1 MKKQAQGRQAMDPR
15 TFMMR
20 TLRAAG
26 ALLGAAALQFAMA
39 AGAHAEDKVT
49 LLSNWY
55 AQAEHGGFYQA
66 VAKGIYKK
74 YGMDVTIKMGGPQVN
89 NMQILVAGQADFSMG
104 YDFTVMKGV
113 EQGLPLVTVGTSF
126 QSDLQGMMTHDD
138 VGSLGGLKNKTILVA
153 GSGQA
158 SWWPWLKS
166 KYGYTDAQSKA
177 YTFNLQPFFAD
188 PNIAQQAYPSS
199 ELFQA
204 DKAGAKSKFF
214 LFANDGY
221 PPYGT
226 TIITLQKTVAARPD
240 LVQRFVKATAEG
252 WKSYLE
258 DPAPA
263 NALIKQ
269 DNKNMSDEQLAYA
282 VAKLK
287 ELKVVTGGDA
297 ARYGIGIMTD
307 ERWKQTYEVMVATGL
322 LKPGTDYRKA
332 YTTQFVKDMKV
343 MP

>member
-1 MKKQAQGRQAMDPR
+1 MSKHARLISLAAGVLGMLSLAAAAQAQ
-15 TFMMR
+15 
-20 TLRAAG
+20 
-26 ALLGAAALQFAMA
+26 
-39 AGAHAEDKVT
+39 EKVT

-89 NMQILVAGQADFSMG
+89 NMQILLAGQADFSMG
-104 YDFTVMKGV
+104 YDFSVLKGV
-113 EQGLPLVTVGTSF
+113 EQGLPLVTVATSF
-126 QSDLQGMMTHDD
+126 QSDLQGMLTHGD
-138 VGSLGGLKNKTILVA
+138 VNGLGGLKDKTILVA
-153 GSGQA
+153 GSGQ
-158 SWWPWLKS
+158 SNWWPWLKA
-166 KYGYTDAQSKA
+166 KYGYSDGQTKA

-188 PNIAQQAYPSS
+188 ANTVQQAYPSS

-204 DKAGAKSKFF
+204 EKAGAKPKFF
-214 LFANDGY
+214 LFAHEGY

-226 TIITLQKTVAARPD
+226 TIVTLQKTVATRPD
-240 LVQRFVKATAEG
+240 LVKRFVKATAEG

-258 DPAPA
+258 DPAA
-263 NALIKQ
+263 GNVLIKQ
-269 DNKNMSDEQLAYA
+269 DNKNMGDEQLAYA
-282 VAKLK
+282 LTKLK

-297 ARYGIGIMTD
+297 ASQGIGVMTD
-307 ERWKQTYEVMVATGL
+307 ERWKKTYDTMVATGL
-322 LKPGTDYRKA
+322 LKADTDWRKA

>member
-1 MKKQAQGRQAMDPR
+1 MSKRTSLIRIAAVLFGALSLHVAASVQAQ
-15 TFMMR
+15 
-20 TLRAAG
+20 
-26 ALLGAAALQFAMA
+26 
-39 AGAHAEDKVT
+39 EKVT

-74 YGMDVTIKMGGPQVN
+74 YGMDVTIRMGGPQVN

-104 YDFTVMKGV
+104 YDFAVLTGV

-126 QSDLQGMMTHDD
+126 QSDLQGMMTHAD
-138 VGSLGGLKNKTILVA
+138 VSGLGALKNKTILVA
-153 GSGQA
+153 GSGQT
-158 SWWPWLKS
+158 SWWPWMKA
-166 KYGYTDAQSKA
+166 KFGYTDAQTKA

-188 PNIAQQAYPSS
+188 PNVVQQAYPSS

-204 DKAGAKSKFF
+204 EKAGTKANFF
-214 LFANDGY
+214 LFAQDGY

-226 TIITLQKTVAARPD
+226 TIVTLQKIVATRPD
-240 LVQRFVKATAEG
+240 LVKRFVKATAEG

-258 DPAPA
+258 DPAPG

-269 DNKNMSDEQLAYA
+269 DNKSMNDEQLAYA
-282 VAKLK
+282 VKKLK

-297 ARYGIGIMTD
+297 ATQGIGIMTD
-307 ERWKQTYEVMVATGL
+307 ERWKKTYDTMVATGL
-322 LKPGTDYRKA
+322 LKPGVDYHKA
-332 YTTQFVKDMKV
+332 YTTQFVKDMHV

>member
-1 MKKQAQGRQAMDPR
+1 MQGKAMDKR

-20 TLRAAG
+20 TLRATG
-26 ALLGAAALQFAMA
+26 ALFGAAVLQLAAA
-39 AGAHAEDKVT
+39 AGAHADDKVT

-66 VAKGIYKK
+66 VATGIYKK

-104 YDFTVMKGV
+104 YDFTVLKGI

-138 VGSLGGLKNKTILVA
+138 VTSLGGLKNKTILVA

-158 SWWPWLKS
+158 SWWPWLKA

-204 DKAGAKSKFF
+204 EKAGAKSKFF
-214 LFANDGY
+214 LFADGGY

-226 TIITLQKTVAARPD
+226 TIITLQKTVAAKPD

-252 WKSYLE
+252 WKSYLQ

-269 DNKNMSDEQLAYA
+269 DNKSMGDEQLAYA

-297 ARYGIGIMTD
+297 AKYGIGVMTD
-307 ERWKQTYEVMVATGL
+307 ERWKQTYDVMVSTGL
-322 LKPGTDYRKA
+322 LKAGTDYRKA

>member
-1 MKKQAQGRQAMDPR
+1 MSKRTSLIRIAAVLIAALSLHAAAQAQ
-15 TFMMR
+15 
-20 TLRAAG
+20 
-26 ALLGAAALQFAMA
+26 AL
-39 AGAHAEDKVT
+39 EKVT

-104 YDFTVMKGV
+104 YDFAVLTGI
-113 EQGLPLVTVGTSF
+113 EHGLPLVTVGTSF
-126 QSDLQGMMTHDD
+126 QSDLQGMMTHAD
-138 VGSLGGLKNKTILVA
+138 VSGLGALKGKTILVA
-153 GSGQA
+153 GSGQT
-158 SWWPWLKS
+158 SWWPWMKA
-166 KYGYTDAQSKA
+166 KYGYTDAQTKA

-188 PNIAQQAYPSS
+188 PNVVQQAYPSS

-204 DKAGAKSKFF
+204 EKTGAKAKFF
-214 LFANDGY
+214 LFAQEGY

-226 TIITLQKTVAARPD
+226 TIVTLQKTVAGKPD
-240 LVQRFVKATAEG
+240 LVKRFVKATAEG

-269 DNKNMSDEQLAYA
+269 DNKEMSDEQLVYA
-282 VAKLK
+282 VKKIK

-297 ARYGIGIMTD
+297 ATQGIGVMTD
-307 ERWKQTYEVMVATGL
+307 ERWKKTYDTMVSTGL
-322 LKPGTDYRKA
+322 LKADVDYHKA
-332 YTTQFVKDMKV
+332 YTTQFVKDMHV

>member
-1 MKKQAQGRQAMDPR
+1 MSKKTR
-15 TFMMR
+15 
-20 TLRAAG
+20 LISIAAG
-26 ALLGAAALQFAMA
+26 MMAMCCLHAASYAQ
-39 AGAHAEDKVT
+39 EKVT

-66 VAKGIYKK
+66 VATGIYKK
-74 YGMDVTIKMGGPQVN
+74 YGLDVTIKMGGPQVN

-104 YDFTVMKGV
+104 YDFAVLKGI

-126 QSDLQGMMTHDD
+126 QSDLQGMMTHAD
-138 VGSLGGLKNKTILVA
+138 VPDLAALKDKTILVA
-153 GSGQA
+153 GSGQ
-158 SWWPWLKS
+158 SNWWPWLKA
-166 KYGYTDAQSKA
+166 KYNYTDAQSRA

-188 PNIAQQAYPSS
+188 QNTVQQAYPSS

-204 DKAGAKSKFF
+204 EKGGAKVNFF
-214 LFANDGY
+214 LFAKDGY

-226 TIITLQKTVAARPD
+226 TIVTVQKIVATKPD
-240 LVQRFVKATAEG
+240 VVNRFVKASAEG

-258 DPAPA
+258 NPAPG

-269 DNKNMSDEQLAYA
+269 DNKDMSDEQLAYA
-282 VAKLK
+282 VKKLK

-297 ARYGIGIMTD
+297 AKYGIGVMTD
-307 ERWKQTYEVMVATGL
+307 ERWKKTYETMVATGL
-322 LKPGTDYRKA
+322 LKADTDWHKA